1 METLVNSN
9 AMKVNLPDM
18 NAYVYIREQNG
29 EDDDILSNPIKSETL
44 SNFSE
49 FISRI
54 VVDTNL
60 TPNRKLTEQ
69 QAHELPC
76 NIRYAIL
83 IASRIF
89 SLGQVMEF
97 EYTWP
102 NGDKIRY
109 EQDLKELLFDDYHQ
123 SPTEEELNAKPFAV
137 PYYPFGNTKNFTI
150 MLQSGKEVSY
160 SLLTGKGEAM
170 MMNTPVKTKNLEL
183 KARDLKL
190 KVGDKWE
197 TVQSFALFSPRDM
210 AEIRKSVAEN
220 DPYYTGLIELEHPT
234 KGYKAGFS
242 IMGTPDFFYIAGY

>member
-18 NAYVYIREQNG
+18 NSYVYIREQNG

-89 SLGQVMEF
+89 SLGQVMGF

-137 PYYPFGNTKNFTI
+137 PYYPYGNTKNFTI
-150 MLQSGKEVSY
+150 TLQSGKEVSY

-190 KVGDKWE
+190 KVEDKWE

>member
-1 METLVNSN
+1 
-9 AMKVNLPDM
+9 
-18 NAYVYIREQNG
+18 
-29 EDDDILSNPIKSETL
+29 
-44 SNFSE
+44 
-49 FISRI
+49 
-54 VVDTNL
+54 
-60 TPNRKLTEQ
+60 
-69 QAHELPC
+69 
-76 NIRYAIL
+76 
-83 IASRIF
+83 
-89 SLGQVMEF
+89 MEF

-109 EQDLKELLFDDYHQ
+109 EQDLRELLFDDYHQ

-137 PYYPFGNTKNFTI
+137 PYYPYGNTKNFTI
-150 MLQSGKEVSY
+150 TLQSGKEVSY
-160 SLLTGKGEAM
+160 SLLTGKGESM

-190 KVGDKWE
+190 KVEDKWE